1 MRFIAQVDIMF
12 TLGEYL
18 MLMRFIAQVD
28 IMFTLGEQS
37 MRFRRSIYTHERPGV
52 WFICSRGDAYENTV
66 TVKSL
71 DETLNS
77 HKTVNSRYN
86 PLFSCG

>member
-1 MRFIAQVDIMF
+1 
-12 TLGEYL
+12 
-18 MLMRFIAQVD
+18 MRFIAQVD

-37 MRFRRSIYTHERPGV
+37 MRFRRSIDTHERPGV
-52 WFICSRGDAYENTV
+52 WFICSRGDAYENIV

-77 HKTVNSRYN
+77 HKTVNSSYS
-86 PLFSCG
+86 L